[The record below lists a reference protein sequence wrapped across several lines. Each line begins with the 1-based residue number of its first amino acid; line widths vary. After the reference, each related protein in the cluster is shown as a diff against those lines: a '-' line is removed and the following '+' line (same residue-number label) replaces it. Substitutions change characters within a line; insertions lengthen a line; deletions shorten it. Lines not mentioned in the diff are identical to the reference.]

1 MGAVMPTY
9 TAIATGADVT
19 TGTVMT
25 TAGRGGWR
33 VTIVGS
39 ARNTPPRLPPDVSLG
54 DACR

>member
-1 MGAVMPTY
+1 MPTY

-39 ARNTPPRLPPDVSLG
+39 ARNTLPRLPPDVDLG